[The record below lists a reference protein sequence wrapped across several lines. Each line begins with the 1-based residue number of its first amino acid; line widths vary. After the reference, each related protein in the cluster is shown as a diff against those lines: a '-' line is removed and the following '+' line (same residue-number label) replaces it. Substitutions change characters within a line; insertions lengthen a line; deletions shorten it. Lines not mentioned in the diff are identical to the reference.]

1 MTSVNKL
8 QRGAYRLLLRLMD
21 DVEKFLNQDF
31 SSSAADLLVS
41 RLQETWS
48 KIDRLQDDLIS
59 TTEDSEIEALY
70 STFELHEAKFRESM
84 AKLSDHIKNHSEIRP
99 QAPPSCSSV
108 TISEIPR

>member
-70 STFELHEAKFRESM
+70 STFELHEAKFRES
-84 AKLSDHIKNHSEIRP
+84 KLSDHIKNHSEIKYIHIVITNTHFQP
-99 QAPPSCSSV
+99 NYH
-108 TISEIPR
+108 